1 MLVKPLDEFTEVLKV
16 YPSIFSETRV
26 VIGCRSGGV
35 LGSNVSAARLFLCV
49 LLLASVVAC
58 AQNEVDFSNQEVS
71 TTAVGAAAG
80 AAVGAGIG
88 AIVGSAT
95 GAAGEGVAIGAV
107 AGAATG
113 GVVGRQ
119 FEKQEEQLA
128 NQEEHIVRQEEQ
140 LKDHRREIDRLRGNT
155 SERPDVRSSAGR
167 VVETAKVASAQGFRI
182 PARNA
187 PSVGSRGGRASISGN
202 AGAVGLASAE
212 SQARADERER
222 LRAEA
227 RGRLS
232 EGPAYSSANLS
243 TSSGVSSGDSF
254 AVSSSNRVAVLP
266 SDRSGVGKVQ
276 EQELN
281 LPPRQNTESRAV
293 VASLPVEEENT
304 SFDSERIE
312 LGAEEAPPVSSEPIV
327 TGGESGLPPAATLR
341 TPEKTV
347 PEKTVDVNNEIKTKS
362 PSSKGDDTIGAV
374 KNNAEAK
381 ARTMSELAGE
391 CAEGEAEAVRARN
404 ATSDADKLFY
414 FRRAI
419 RICPEEPTYHIEVG
433 RVYSSIGKS
442 AEAKESFHKALELD
456 PENEVAQDE
465 LSMMML
471 DNSY

>member
-1 MLVKPLDEFTEVLKV
+1 VLVKPLDEFTEVLKV

-26 VIGCRSGGV
+26 VIGCRSRAV
-35 LGSNVSAARLFLCV
+35 LGSNVGAVRLFLCV
-49 LLLASVVAC
+49 LILASVVAC

-140 LKDHRREIDRLRGNT
+140 LKDHRREIDILRGNT
-155 SERPDVRSSAGR
+155 SERPDVRSSIGR
-167 VVETAKVASAQGFRI
+167 AVETAKVAPAQGFRI

-222 LRAEA
+222 LRIEA

-232 EGPAYSSANLS
+232 EGQAYSSANLS
-243 TSSGVSSGDSF
+243 TSSGISSGDSF
-254 AVSSSNRVAVLP
+254 AVSSSNRVAVL
-266 SDRSGVGKVQ
+266 SGDRSGVGKVQ

-293 VASLPVEEENT
+293 VASLPVEEEDA

-312 LGAEEAPPVSSEPIV
+312 LGAEEAPPVPAEPTV
-327 TGGESGLPPAATLR
+327 GGGESGLPPAATLR
-341 TPEKTV
+341 TPEKTAEV
-347 PEKTVDVNNEIKTKS
+347 KNEIKTKS
-362 PSSKGDDTIGAV
+362 LSSDGDDTIGVV
-374 KNNAEAK
+374 KNSAEAK
-381 ARTMSELAGE
+381 VSSLNESAVE